1 MKIKPSVKKIC
12 NHCKIIR
19 RKRRVYLICQNP
31 KHKMR
36 QG

>member
-1 MKIKPSVKKIC
+1 MKIKASIKKIC
-12 NHCKIIR
+12 NHCKIVR
-19 RKRRVYLICQNP
+19 RKRRVYLICTNR